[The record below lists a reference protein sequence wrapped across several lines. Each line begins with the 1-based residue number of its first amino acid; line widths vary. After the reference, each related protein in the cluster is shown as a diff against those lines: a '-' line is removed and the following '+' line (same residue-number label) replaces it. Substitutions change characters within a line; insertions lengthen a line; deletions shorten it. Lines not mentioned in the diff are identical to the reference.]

1 MADKRIEQKDLI
13 DPNIFVNI
21 IKQAAELEVI
31 LKNNLKTFSEYI
43 KANPFKVAQDVKD
56 YKASVDAVNASSKA
70 LKDTQNEQVKATED
84 LNKELKKGVENQ
96 IQAKKVA
103 DEVNGTLKQ
112 NILLEQ
118 KRKSQ
123 LAVLTKEQKN
133 LNDQL
138 KKGRISL
145 TTYDSA
151 TAKLSK
157 QTKELKIANS
167 ELGFT
172 IKAQIKDGQAAVGS
186 FQQQAQTLGQLR
198 TAYRRL
204 NKEQRENANVGG
216 ILLTSIT
223 KLDKQTKA
231 NDASIGNFQRSVG
244 NYTGGIKAAAAQTG
258 LFAGVAN
265 ASAVA
270 TGLFSSAQAIATTV
284 IGTTTGALKLFRVA
298 LVSTGIGAIVV
309 LFGSL
314 VAALLSSEKGINMLK
329 KGFAAIGIVIGNL
342 TDVFAEFGEQLIS
355 FFKGD
360 GFDSEGLKKKI
371 AGIVSEIKTE
381 VAAQLQLSDLRA
393 KTDKDE
399 RKALVDKASREKEIS
414 KLRLDAR
421 DLENKSDEERV
432 AALKEAIALENL
444 ILDDEVKIAKA
455 RAKVAVGELSF
466 NKSKK
471 EAKDKAAAAEAK
483 VFEVETKSLLRQATL
498 KSELNTLELKQ
509 KRKINKL
516 NADAAKIAK
525 ETQKIINDAAKKAAE
540 EAAQFDKDEIERSDR
555 NFLER
560 TRVLEGQL
568 AYEQLLL
575 TQSYEDKFKDAKD
588 DAQLEFA
595 LRKELQAKLEKLED
609 DAASEEKKKRDKRR
623 KDNNDAFAK
632 DADAAIKKDEDAK
645 KIADAKQ
652 DESVANANKI
662 ASAINDSLNQ
672 ISNKRIAKIQEEEE
686 KTVRAIDRQER
697 RAEQGLENNLAFEQ
711 KKAAELEKQRE
722 DEAKKQEQRAK
733 VLAYFNLFSE
743 FAKAEPNTAAFKA
756 AAQVAIAE
764 TVSGLFYEGTEK
776 VEDDIQGK
784 PMFSGRDGYVVRVD
798 GSERIM
804 TGAQNSKLGGIS
816 NDDLVELATNGNG
829 QVGYAVGMD
838 TRKLESKLD
847 SVIKAVQS
855 NDKSVHWDSLGNRF
869 ETQIKNEVKKVT
881 KHKKRIS

>member
-31 LKNNLKTFSEYI
+31 LKNNLKTFGEYI

-56 YKASVDAVNASSKA
+56 YKASVDAINLSSKA
-70 LKDTQNEQVKATED
+70 LKDTQNEQVKATQE
-84 LNKELKKGVENQ
+84 LNKELKKGNENQ
-96 IQAKKVA
+96 AQAKKVA
-103 DEVNGTLKQ
+103 DEVNGYLSE

-118 KRKSQ
+118 KRISQ
-123 LAVLTKEQKN
+123 LAILAKEQKK

-138 KKGRISL
+138 KKGRISARN
-145 TTYDSA
+145 YDRA

-167 ELGFT
+167 QLGFT
-172 IKAQIKDGQAAVGS
+172 IKAQIKDGQAAIGS
-186 FQQQAQTLGQLR
+186 FDKQAQRLGQLR
-198 TAYRRL
+198 SAYRKL
-204 NKEQRENANVGG
+204 NKSQRESEDVGG
-216 ILLTSIT
+216 SLLKSI
-223 KLDKQTKA
+223 KVLDAQTKK
-231 NDASIGNFQRSVG
+231 NDASIGNFQRNVG
-244 NYTGGIKAAAAQTG
+244 NYNEKAAEAIQSTS
-258 LFAGVAN
+258 LFGVSLKSLATPMG
-265 ASAVA
+265 AVTAVA
-270 TGLFSSAQAIATTV
+270 TGLFALYAAGTAGSYDLISANNRLK
-284 IGTTTGALKLFRVA
+284 GSLGALGNSFSEAFGADGKGG
-298 LVSTGIGAIVV
+298 GIFSSIITDLTTR
-309 LFGSL
+309 LFGLGIAMEGVFTDAVLNSL
-314 VAALLSSEKGINMLK
+314 RDLEVLSIKADTYSEEQLDRIEKEKQKRDDQQSSFQERLKASDKIKKIIEQKEDKQLKVIEKQIINTNILLGHDKHNVDLQKQLALL
-329 KGFAAIGIVIGNL
+329 
-342 TDVFAEFGEQLIS
+342 
-355 FFKGD
+355 
-360 GFDSEGLKKKI
+360 
-371 AGIVSEIKTE
+371 
-381 VAAQLQLSDLRA
+381 
-393 KTDKDE
+393 
-399 RKALVDKASREKEIS
+399 EKERAAEKRKNATYETEQARS
-414 KLRLDAR
+414 ATRLLKEQKTALQKVVKAQQDAR
-421 DLENKSDEERV
+421 DK
-432 AALKEAIALENL
+432 AAKEQQ
-444 ILDDEVKIAKA
+444 DA
-455 RAKVAVGELSF
+455 R
-466 NKSKK
+466 
-471 EAKDKAAAAEAK
+471 DKAAE
-483 VFEVETKSLLRQATL
+483 
-498 KSELNTLELKQ
+498 
-509 KRKINKL
+509 
-516 NADAAKIAK
+516 
-525 ETQKIINDAAKKAAE
+525 AAKKAAE
-540 EAAQFDKDEIERSDR
+540 EEIKREDR
-555 NFLER
+555 NYLER

-568 AYEQLLL
+568 SYEQLLL
-575 TQSYEDKFKDAKD
+575 AQSYEDKFKDAED
-588 DAQLEFA
+588 DAQLTFF
-595 LRKELQAKLEKLED
+595 LQKELNAKLQKLED
-609 DAASEEKKKRDKRR
+609 DADAEEKKKRDKRR
-623 KDNNDAFAK
+623 KDNNDAFAE
-632 DADAAIKKDEDAK
+632 DADKAIKATEKAK

-652 DESVANANKI
+652 DASVANANKI

-672 ISNKRIAKIQEEEE
+672 VSDKRIAKIEEEEE

-816 NDDLVELATNGNG
+816 NDDLVELATNGSG
-829 QVGYAVGMD
+829 QVGYAVGID